1 MKKNEINKNKEEN
14 LFNDST
20 LNDLN
25 EFYSKY
31 VIDDIDFLS
40 QSWND
45 DINYKMN
52 NMINKRKNLNSTNST
67 KKKFRKNRR

>member
-14 LFNDST
+14 IFNEST

-40 QSWND
+40 QSSND
-45 DINYKMN
+45 DINAKMN
-52 NMINKRKNLNSTNST
+52 NMINKRKNLNNTNST
-67 KKKFRKNRR
+67 KKNL